1 MKKFLAAMRLRFI
14 FIMFVAVALVAI
26 ATGNKHYKVTT
37 YDMNR
42 TKSLE
47 AVHIVSKYDASVA
60 EKAPVFASSL
70 LEAVSLAADNDV
82 IFNGTMTGY
91 GPDCVGCS
99 GRVGCAPYPN
109 VSNGNITYND
119 ASYGTV
125 RIVAADASVPCGTIV
140 KISNVTFTD
149 EPFYAIVLDRGGA
162 IKGTLFDLLF
172 ETEQDALIVGRQKN
186 VQYEIQRLGW

>member
-1 MKKFLAAMRLRFI
+1 MKKFLIAMRLRFI
-14 FIMFVAVALVAI
+14 FILFVAIALVAI
-26 ATGNKHYKVTT
+26 ATGNTHYKVTT
-37 YDMNR
+37 YDLNR

-47 AVHIVSKYDASVA
+47 AVHIVSKYDASVEA
-60 EKAPVFASSL
+60 KTPVFASSL
-70 LEAVSLAADNDV
+70 LEAVSLASDNDV

-99 GRVGCAPYPN
+99 GRVGCAPYPT
-109 VSNGNITYND
+109 VTKGKITYND
-119 ASYGTV
+119 SSYGTV
-125 RIVAADASVPCGTIV
+125 RIVAADSSVPCGTIV
-140 KISNVTFTD
+140 KISNVTFAD

-172 ETEQDALIVGRQKN
+172 ATEKEALVVGRQKN